1 MKKLIFLLIFSL
13 FSPLVVAFSQQDL
26 VLQLQ
31 KPSNLQGQFSQQRF
45 LNGLTKPMTTQGD
58 FVLLKNQGLLWQ
70 MKKPFENQLR
80 VKADGI
86 SQWNGSEWVSSQ
98 QLGQSEQIKLFL
110 GLLSGDVAALSSQF
124 DLQLNGTEK
133 AWQLSLV
140 PNSLL
145 MKQIFDNIEIR
156 GDLVVKSIEIREK
169 QGDRTLIRF
178 EQIQQDQPL
187 SAFAQSA
194 LQKE

>member
-1 MKKLIFLLIFSL
+1 MKKLIFSLIFSL

-45 LNGLTKPMTTQGD
+45 LNGLTKPMMTQGD

-194 LQKE
+194 LQK

>member
-86 SQWNGSEWVSSQ
+86 SQWNGSQWVSSQ

-110 GLLSGDVAALSSQF
+110 GLLSGDVAALSTQF
-124 DLQLNGTEK
+124 DLQLNGTEE

-194 LQKE
+194 LQK

>member
-1 MKKLIFLLIFSL
+1 MKKLIFSLIFSL

-86 SQWNGSEWVSSQ
+86 SQWNGSQWVSSQ

-194 LQKE
+194 LQK

>member
-1 MKKLIFLLIFSL
+1 MKKLIFSLISSL

-86 SQWNGSEWVSSQ
+86 SQWNGSQWVSSQ

-194 LQKE
+194 LQK

>member
-1 MKKLIFLLIFSL
+1 MKKLIFSLIFSL

-86 SQWNGSEWVSSQ
+86 SQWNGSQWVSSQ

-110 GLLSGDVAALSSQF
+110 GLLSGDVAALSTQF

-187 SAFAQSA
+187 SVFAQSA
-194 LQKE
+194 LQK

>member
-1 MKKLIFLLIFSL
+1 MKKLIFSLIFSL

-86 SQWNGSEWVSSQ
+86 SQWNGSQWVSSQ

-110 GLLSGDVAALSSQF
+110 GLLSGDVAALSTQF

-133 AWQLSLV
+133 AWQLGLV

-178 EQIQQDQPL
+178 EQIQQDQSL

-194 LQKE
+194 LQK

>member
-86 SQWNGSEWVSSQ
+86 SQWNGSQWVSSQ

-140 PNSLL
+140 PNTLL

-194 LQKE
+194 LQK

>member
-86 SQWNGSEWVSSQ
+86 SQWNGSQWVSSQ

-110 GLLSGDVAALSSQF
+110 GLLSGDVAALSTQF

-133 AWQLSLV
+133 AWQLGLV

-178 EQIQQDQPL
+178 EQIQQDLPL

-194 LQKE
+194 LQK

>member
-140 PNSLL
+140 PNTLL

-194 LQKE
+194 LQK

>member
-1 MKKLIFLLIFSL
+1 MKKLIFSLIFSL

-86 SQWNGSEWVSSQ
+86 SQWNGSQWMSSQ

-145 MKQIFDNIEIR
+145 MKQIFDNIEIQ

-187 SAFAQSA
+187 SVFAQSA
-194 LQKE
+194 LQK

>member
-1 MKKLIFLLIFSL
+1 MKKLIFSLIFSL

-86 SQWNGSEWVSSQ
+86 SQWNGSQWVSSQ

-133 AWQLSLV
+133 AWQLSLI

-194 LQKE
+194 LQK

>member
-1 MKKLIFLLIFSL
+1 MKKLIFSLIFSL

-194 LQKE
+194 LQK

>member
-145 MKQIFDNIEIR
+145 MKQIFDNIEIQ
-156 GDLVVKSIEIREK
+156 GDLVVKSIEIRENR
-169 QGDRTLIRF
+169 GIA
-178 EQIQQDQPL
+178 P
-187 SAFAQSA
+187 
-194 LQKE
+194 

>member
-1 MKKLIFLLIFSL
+1 MKKLIFSLIFSL

-70 MKKPFENQLR
+70 MKKPFKNQLR

-86 SQWNGSEWVSSQ
+86 SQWNGSRWVSSQ

-145 MKQIFDNIEIR
+145 MKQIFDNIEIQ

-178 EQIQQDQPL
+178 EQIQQDLPL

-194 LQKE
+194 LQK

>member
-1 MKKLIFLLIFSL
+1 MKKLIFSLIFSL

-45 LNGLTKPMTTQGD
+45 LNGLTKPMMTQGD

-124 DLQLNGTEK
+124 ELQLNGTEK

-140 PNSLL
+140 PNTLL

-194 LQKE
+194 LQK

>member
-1 MKKLIFLLIFSL
+1 MKKLIFSLIFSL

-45 LNGLTKPMTTQGD
+45 LNGLTKPMMTQGD

-86 SQWNGSEWVSSQ
+86 SQWNGSQWVSSQ

-124 DLQLNGTEK
+124 NLQLNGTEK

-140 PNSLL
+140 PNTLL

-194 LQKE
+194 LQK

>member
-86 SQWNGSEWVSSQ
+86 SQWNGSQWVSSQ

-156 GDLVVKSIEIREK
+156 GDLVVKSIEIQEK

-194 LQKE
+194 LQK

>member
-1 MKKLIFLLIFSL
+1 MKKLIFSLIFSL

-86 SQWNGSEWVSSQ
+86 SQWNGSQWVSSQ

-140 PNSLL
+140 PNTLL

-194 LQKE
+194 LQK

>member
-1 MKKLIFLLIFSL
+1 MKKLIFSLIFSL

-110 GLLSGDVAALSSQF
+110 GLLSGDVAALSTQF

-145 MKQIFDNIEIR
+145 MKQIFDNIEIQ

-194 LQKE
+194 LQK

>member
-1 MKKLIFLLIFSL
+1 MKKLIFSLIFSL

-31 KPSNLQGQFSQQRF
+31 KPSNLQGRFSQQRF

-169 QGDRTLIRF
+169 QGERTLIRF

-194 LQKE
+194 LQK

>member
-1 MKKLIFLLIFSL
+1 MKKLIFSLIFSL

-86 SQWNGSEWVSSQ
+86 SQWNGSQWVSSQ

-110 GLLSGDVAALSSQF
+110 GLLSGDVAALSTQF

-145 MKQIFDNIEIR
+145 MKQIFDNIEIQ

-178 EQIQQDQPL
+178 EQIQQDLPL

-194 LQKE
+194 LQK